1 MKRHLD
7 KKNILFL
14 VGLLV
19 VSLLIQLPTVTDS
32 LAGDVKVKAELN
44 STKFSE
50 DQPAL
55 LTITVTGA
63 RSAKPAMPKADGL
76 QFAYRGQNSQT
87 QWVNGKVSS
96 SISFVFMVQ
105 AENAGTHTI
114 KPTEVTVDGKKYK
127 TNPITCTVLRNSSA
141 SVPPAGKQ
149 SVQPRQNKAPS
160 ARLRSSEAK
169 KIGFMRIIPEKNKVY
184 SGQLVPF
191 TIKTFFRQGMR
202 VTLKSNPRFIG
213 ENFILQ
219 SIDDKPQQREE
230 QVNGEPYT
238 SLTWQGA
245 FSAVK
250 QGTFP
255 LEVEMDAELLVRAQP
270 QRQNNPLGS
279 SFLNDPFFDDFFA
292 QYSRR
297 EVRVASPKKTIT
309 VMDLPTEGKPDDFQG
324 AIGTFSLAVAASPLK
339 GKVGDP
345 ITLKM
350 MVSGTGN
357 FDMVHSP
364 DITVTNGWKTYPATD
379 NFEEHKPGSGKKTFE
394 QAIVPTSAD
403 LSAIPAVQ
411 FSYFDPDAGE
421 YVSLTSDPI
430 TIQLEKPSGVPA
442 AADIPGASEQQPT
455 TPDSPVRENTKNLA
469 PLHTDPGKLVHFI
482 EPLYKKSW
490 FILLMTAAF
499 LCLTSAL
506 LLYLRRKK
514 LQADPT
520 ILLHKQI
527 NRQLSN
533 HYQEMEQ
540 AIRSQDQNSFFNHCR
555 AAIQDRLGEV
565 WGLEPR
571 AITLADLQQ
580 RFAADAPLLDVFSR
594 IEHGAFSGERLDR
607 TTLEKMLQTTRN
619 ELDKLR

>member
-7 KKNILFL
+7 IKSNLFL

-19 VSLLIQLPTVTDS
+19 ISFMTQLPAATDS

-44 STKFSE
+44 STEFPE
-50 DQPAL
+50 DQPVR

-87 QWVNGKVSS
+87 QWVNGKISS

-127 TNPITCTVLRNSSA
+127 TNPITCTVLKNSSA
-141 SVPPAGKQ
+141 SASPAGKQ

-191 TIKTFFRQGMR
+191 TIKTFFRQGMQ
-202 VTLKSNPRFIG
+202 VTLKSNPRFIS

-270 QRQNNPLGS
+270 QRQNNPL
-279 SFLNDPFFDDFFA
+279 
-292 QYSRR
+292 
-297 EVRVASPKKTIT
+297 
-309 VMDLPTEGKPDDFQG
+309 
-324 AIGTFSLAVAASPLK
+324 
-339 GKVGDP
+339 
-345 ITLKM
+345 
-350 MVSGTGN
+350 
-357 FDMVHSP
+357 H
-364 DITVTNGWKTYPATD
+364 
-379 NFEEHKPGSGKKTFE
+379 
-394 QAIVPTSAD
+394 
-403 LSAIPAVQ
+403 
-411 FSYFDPDAGE
+411 
-421 YVSLTSDPI
+421 
-430 TIQLEKPSGVPA
+430 
-442 AADIPGASEQQPT
+442 
-455 TPDSPVRENTKNLA
+455 
-469 PLHTDPGKLVHFI
+469 
-482 EPLYKKSW
+482 
-490 FILLMTAAF
+490 
-499 LCLTSAL
+499 
-506 LLYLRRKK
+506 
-514 LQADPT
+514 
-520 ILLHKQI
+520 
-527 NRQLSN
+527 
-533 HYQEMEQ
+533 
-540 AIRSQDQNSFFNHCR
+540 
-555 AAIQDRLGEV
+555 
-565 WGLEPR
+565 
-571 AITLADLQQ
+571 
-580 RFAADAPLLDVFSR
+580 
-594 IEHGAFSGERLDR
+594 
-607 TTLEKMLQTTRN
+607 
-619 ELDKLR
+619 

>member
-1 MKRHLD
+1 MKRHPAN
-7 KKNILFL
+7 KSILFL
-14 VGLLV
+14 VVLLV
-19 VSLLIQLPTVTDS
+19 VSLLTQLPTVTDS

-63 RSAKPAMPKADGL
+63 RSAKPAMPEADGL

-105 AENAGTHTI
+105 AEKAGTHTI
-114 KPTEVTVDGKKYK
+114 KPTEVTVDGKKYMTK
-127 TNPITCTVLRNSSA
+127 PITCTVLKSSGA
-141 SVPPAGKQ
+141 SAPPAGRQ
-149 SVQPRQNKAPS
+149 LMQPHQNKAPS
-160 ARLRSSEAK
+160 ARLRSGEAE
-169 KIGFMRIIPEKNKVY
+169 KIGFMRIIAEKNKVY

-191 TIKTFFRQGMR
+191 TIKAFFRQGMR

-230 QVNGEPYT
+230 RVNGEPYT
-238 SLTWQGA
+238 TLTWKGA

-297 EVRVASPKKTIT
+297 EVKMASPKKTIT

-357 FDMVHSP
+357 FDMVHAP
-364 DITVTNGWKTYPATD
+364 DITDTNGWKSYPATD
-379 NFEEHKPGSGKKTFE
+379 NFEEYKPGSGKKTFE

-403 LSAIPAVQ
+403 LKAIPAVQ
-411 FSYFDPDAGE
+411 FSYFDPEDGE

-430 TIQLEKPSGVPA
+430 TIQLEKPSGAPA
-442 AADIPGASEQQPT
+442 AADRPDVSEQQPT
-455 TPDSPVRENTKNLA
+455 TPDTSASPNTKNLA
-469 PLHTDPGKLVHFI
+469 PLHTDQGRLVHAI
-482 EPLYKKSW
+482 EPLYTKSW
-490 FILLMTAAF
+490 FILLMIAAF
-499 LCLTSAL
+499 LCLTAAL
-506 LLYLRRKK
+506 LLYLRGKR

-520 ILLHKQI
+520 ILLHKQV
-527 NRQLSN
+527 NRLLSN

-540 AIRSQDQNSFFNHCR
+540 VISSQDQNSFFNHCR
-555 AAIQDRLGEV
+555 AAIQERLGEL

-580 RFAADAPLLDVFSR
+580 RFAADAPLFDIFSR
-594 IEHGAFSGERLDR
+594 MEHGTYSGERLDR
-607 TTLEKMLQTTRN
+607 ATLEKMLQTTRN